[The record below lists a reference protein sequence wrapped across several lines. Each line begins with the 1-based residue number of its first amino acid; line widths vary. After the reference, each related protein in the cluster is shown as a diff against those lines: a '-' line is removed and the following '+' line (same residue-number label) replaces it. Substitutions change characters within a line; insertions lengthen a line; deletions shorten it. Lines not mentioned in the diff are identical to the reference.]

1 MFCHCLDAGYNNHA
15 QLSRYSDDFTIP
27 WLGVWGFVNV
37 NWDILVVDHLICCN
51 TPAQSPISTNMA
63 TQTGI
68 TIAGP
73 NEPYTIVDTIA
84 RPSPGPK
91 QVLVKSLYVGIN
103 PV

>member
-1 MFCHCLDAGYNNHA
+1 
-15 QLSRYSDDFTIP
+15 
-27 WLGVWGFVNV
+27 
-37 NWDILVVDHLICCN
+37 
-51 TPAQSPISTNMA
+51 MA

-73 NEPYTIVDTIA
+73 NEPYTVVDTIA

-91 QVLVKSLYVGIN
+91 EVLVKSLYVGIN